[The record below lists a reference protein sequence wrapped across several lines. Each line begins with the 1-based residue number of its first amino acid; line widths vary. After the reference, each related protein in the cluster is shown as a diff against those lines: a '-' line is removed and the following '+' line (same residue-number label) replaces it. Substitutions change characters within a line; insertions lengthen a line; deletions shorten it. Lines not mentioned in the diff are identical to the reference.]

1 LKLLSL
7 FRYQK
12 KLLDAFN
19 PAEKREYTQLIV
31 LSFGS
36 ILLEL
41 LGQAILFVIL
51 MIVLDYDL
59 VQNYMHQ
66 LFGGLN
72 YSPVVLIAVLALSFL
87 LKNIALIGLSKLQ
100 LKKLFGITSTLSS
113 DLYIG
118 TFSADL
124 KTFKKVVSGERLNE
138 ITSITNSLPNFVILP
153 SITAMTEL
161 IFMVLVL
168 IILAIIKPFL
178 IVLLVLFLLPPTLIF
193 LWLGRKRLDKYG
205 RYLTEAMPRL
215 YESVSHSVLGFSEIK
230 LFNLQQQY
238 LKNFEEVREEIYENR
253 IKSQIISGIA
263 PQRLMEVLAVFGIL
277 VMAWY
282 FREVNPMVNV
292 NAILALFASVAFR
305 LLPSLNRIVS
315 SLNTFATF
323 SNILEFIPKT
333 RKTELVK
340 PIVDFDIFKSLNISS
355 LSFSFDDQHKVLNN
369 LSLEIVKGDFIGI
382 YGESGQGK
390 TTLVNALLGFYK
402 IENNLMTINGLEFN
416 DVLPEWHKHIGYVK
430 QEAFLLSGSIESNIA
445 FGEKQVDQHK
455 LNRVIDQVR
464 LTAWVDS
471 LPKGVQTHIGE
482 QGSQISG
489 GQRQR
494 IALARA
500 LYKEVEFLV
509 FDEATNALDEKTK
522 NEIWSTMADLN
533 KQGKTMVLVSHDLEA
548 FRYCS
553 KRYELING
561 QLVSR

>member
-1 LKLLSL
+1 MKLLSL